1 MPKQRLLLLL
11 MAMTIGVTAGCS
23 SQPQKV
29 NLDVD
34 PGVVAL
40 SKAADEIS
48 NSYRVL
54 SYAESARASEEG
66 VARSLDYD
74 KRDFPEAWRKE
85 IVLREDYYGELESF
99 LRGLSK
105 LVGYSEPQIVGRSP
119 VIPITVA
126 VNRSSKPLFEY
137 LVDASYQAGGRARV
151 ILDGDMNRLQIT
163 YPE

>member
-1 MPKQRLLLLL
+1 MLKKPLSTLAMALSVGLL
-11 MAMTIGVTAGCS
+11 VGCS
-23 SQPQKV
+23 STQKV

-48 NSYRVL
+48 ESYRIL
-54 SYAESARASEEG
+54 SYAESARISDDG
-66 VARSLDYD
+66 IARSLDYVKD
-74 KRDFPEAWRKE
+74 DFPKAWHKE
-85 IVLREDYYGELESF
+85 TVLREDYYGELESF

-105 LVGYSEPQIVGRSP
+105 LVGYNEPQIVGATP

-126 VNRSSKPLFEY
+126 LNRSKKPIFEY
-137 LVDASYQAGGRARV
+137 LIDAAYQSGGRARV
-151 ILDGDMNRLQIT
+151 ILDTDMNRLQIT

>member
-1 MPKQRLLLLL
+1 MVKRNFTVLT
-11 MAMTIGVTAGCS
+11 MALALGATVGCS
-23 SQPQKV
+23 STQKV

-48 NSYRVL
+48 ESYKVL
-54 SYAESARASEEG
+54 SYAESANVSEEG
-66 VARSLDYD
+66 VARSLDYHED
-74 KRDFPEAWRKE
+74 DFPKAWQKD

-126 VNRSSKPLFEY
+126 VNRSKKPLYEF